1 MAATQHASGGCGVVK
16 KFATFDMGLV
26 WIGVASAK
34 GSTYAM
40 SMVKVIFCGLPPY
53 SVYPHA
59 TQDKPDYYDFWRF
72 RMSAALHGTPAQIRQ
87 ATWATRSL
95 FAALGVVAGAWGVHI
110 PSVKE
115 LYGLTEGSLSFVLVA
130 AAVGAVSALFF
141 AGRAIGRLGTGNAV
155 AVAGTVMGIML
166 ALSLHWPGYV
176 SLVLAMVVF
185 GSTMSVYD
193 VGINTEGSAL
203 EAAGGRPIMGGLHGM
218 FSVGAMVGAALAALL
233 LRLDVSASWQLGGMG
248 LFVSVWMVLASRWM
262 LPTAPA
268 TGDVA
273 QVPQFAWPRGKLL
286 VIGLLIFS
294 GMSAEG
300 VMQDWCV
307 LYLKQEV
314 RMPQD
319 QAAIGLAAFA
329 GAMAVMRFIADGL
342 RARYS
347 ERRLLRASGVVTA
360 VAMAIVLLSGNP
372 VISILGF
379 AVIGAGLAMVVP
391 ILFGAASRVP
401 GTTPAAAIAAVSSIG
416 YSGFMVGPPLIGGI
430 AQYASLSAALVV
442 VIVAASILAL
452 SAHCVPEKQ
461 SARAA
466 GQPLPA

>member
-1 MAATQHASGGCGVVK
+1 MVK
-16 KFATFDMGLV
+16 ATF
-26 WIGVASAK
+26 
-34 GSTYAM
+34 
-40 SMVKVIFCGLPPY
+40 CGFPLL

-59 TQDKPDYYDFWRF
+59 TQDKPDYCYHRER

-155 AVAGTVMGIML
+155 AVAGTVMGTML

-176 SLVLAMVVF
+176 TLLLAMVVF

-218 FSVGAMVGAALAALL
+218 FSVGAMLGAGLAAVL
-233 LRLDVSASWQLGGMG
+233 LRLNVPATWQLGGMG

-268 TGDVA
+268 TGEA
-273 QVPQFAWPRGKLL
+273 TEVPQFAWPRGKLL
-286 VIGLLIFS
+286 IIGLLIFA

-314 RMPQD
+314 HMPQD

-360 VAMAIVLLSGNP
+360 VAMAIVLLSGSP
-372 VISILGF
+372 LVSIIGF

-430 AQYASLSAALVV
+430 AQHASLTAALVV
-442 VIVAASILAL
+442 VIVAAGILAL
-452 SAHCVPEKQ
+452 SAHYVPDNKQ
-461 SARAA
+461 PDGAA